1 MVIKNQQ
8 LFFFFPSENQSNT
21 GGIRTTMEAFILH
34 HLENVLFPFKE
45 EKIQINIL
53 LVMNIQYTHQLSNEK
68 QGQLNTFT

>member
-8 LFFFFPSENQSNT
+8 LFSFFSSEDQSNT
-21 GGIRTTMEAFILH
+21 GGIRTTIKALILH

-53 LVMNIQYTHQLSNEK
+53 LAMNIQYTHPLSNEK